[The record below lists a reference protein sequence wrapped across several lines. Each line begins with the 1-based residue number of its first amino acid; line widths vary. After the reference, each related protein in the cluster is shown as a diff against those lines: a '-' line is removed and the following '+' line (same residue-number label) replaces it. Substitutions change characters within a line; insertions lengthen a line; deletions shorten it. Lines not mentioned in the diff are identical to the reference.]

1 MRILVIGGGIGG
13 LATALALHAAGI
25 EVEVFEAAGE
35 VRPLGVGINLQPH
48 AVRELTELGL
58 GQALAA
64 NGVATQEFR
73 YANRFGQ
80 TIWAEPRGLL
90 AGYRWPQYSIHRG
103 RLQMLLW
110 AAAEARLGPARLHR
124 GRRLA
129 GFSQNE
135 TGVTAQFEDGGTAR
149 GSALIGADG
158 IHSAVRALLVPGEGP
173 PRWNGALLWR
183 AVSTAQPFLTGAS
196 MVQAGHRDTKFVCY
210 PIGEA
215 PGGRV
220 LVNWIAEQRF
230 PTDTPWAREDWNR
243 PARLED
249 VLPIFADWRFAWLD
263 VPGLIRAAEAVYEFP
278 MVDRDPLPRWRQGR
292 VTLLGD
298 AAHPMYP
305 IGSNGASQA
314 VLDAR
319 FLALQLA
326 RHGAVEAGLEAY
338 ETVRRPA
345 TAAVVEANRGDGP
358 DRVMDLV
365 HARAPDGFERLED
378 VIPRAELEATVNGYK
393 RIAGFDPA
401 TLNARESWSV
411 TTAPIPEP
419 RPGA

>member
-1 MRILVIGGGIGG
+1 MRVLVIGGGIGG
-13 LATALALHAAGI
+13 LATALSLHAAGI
-25 EVEVFEAAGE
+25 EAELYEAAAE
-35 VRPLGVGINLQPH
+35 IRPLGVGINLQPH

-58 GQALAA
+58 GPALAEA
-64 NGVATQEFR
+64 GVATQEFR

-80 TIWAEPRGLL
+80 TIWAEPRGLA

-110 AAAEARLGPARLHR
+110 EAARARLGEARLRL

-129 GFSQNE
+129 EFTQDAA
-135 TGVTAQFEDGGTAR
+135 GVTAHFADGEAVR
-149 GSALIGADG
+149 GDLLVGADG
-158 IHSAVRALLVPGEGP
+158 IHSAVRAQLVPQEGP
-173 PRWNGALLWR
+173 PKWNGALLWR
-183 AVSTAQPFLTGAS
+183 ATSLALPFLTGAT

-210 PIGEA
+210 PIGRVED
-215 PGGRV
+215 GRAV
-220 LVNWIAEQRF
+220 VNWIAEQRF

-243 PARLED
+243 PARKSD
-249 VLPIFADWRFAWLD
+249 FLPIFADWRFPWLD
-263 VPGLIRAAEAVYEFP
+263 VPSLIEAAEAVYEFP
-278 MVDRDPLPRWRQGR
+278 MVDRDPLPRWTEGR

-326 RHGAVEAGLEAY
+326 TQPGVAAALGAY
-338 ETVRRPA
+338 EAVRRPA

-358 DRVMDLV
+358 DRVMDIV
-365 HARAPDGFERLED
+365 HARAPGGFERIED
-378 VIPRAELEATVNGYK
+378 VVPQAELEATVMGYK

-411 TTAPIPEP
+411 RPEP
-419 RPGA
+419 LPAA

>member
-1 MRILVIGGGIGG
+1 MRILVIGGDIGG

-25 EVEVFEAAGE
+25 EVEVFEAAAE

-129 GFSQNE
+129 GFSQDE

-338 ETVRRPA
+338 EAVRRPA

-365 HARAPDGFERLED
+365 HAGAPDGFERLED